1 MSNTVFQLMQE
12 LEHEQIVICNDP
24 HSKLKAIIAI
34 HNTTLG
40 PALGGTRMWNYV
52 SDDDAMIDALRLS
65 RGMTYKAAISGL
77 NLGGG
82 KAVIIGDP
90 SLKSEALWR
99 RYGKF
104 VNSLNGKYITAE
116 DVNTSASDMEYIHL
130 ETKHVTGI
138 PEYMGG
144 SGDPSPFTAY
154 GVFVGMKACAKKH
167 YGTDDLQ
174 GKRVLVQGVGH
185 VGQYLVGH
193 LVEAGAQVYI
203 TDINETRIKETT
215 DKFKVEFIAP
225 ERMLDVDLDIYA
237 PCALGATIN
246 DDSMQKLRCPIIAG
260 AANNQLAIEKVH
272 GAQLIEK
279 GILYAPDFLINAGGL
294 VNVAAEAGGAYNREK
309 VTKDV
314 EKIYDRILDIFA
326 LSENEKITTQEAAIR
341 IAQKRI
347 DDVAHVKSR
356 L

>member
-1 MSNTVFQLMQE
+1 MKD
-12 LEHEQIVICNDP
+12 LEHEQVVFCHDP
-24 HSKLKAIIAI
+24 KSNLKAIIAI

-40 PALGGTRMWNYV
+40 PALGGTRMWNYAT
-52 SDDDAMIDALRLS
+52 DDEAVVDALRLS
-65 RGMTYKAAISGL
+65 RGMSYKAAISGL

-90 SLKSEALWR
+90 ALKSEALWR

-116 DVNTSASDMEYIHL
+116 DVNTSATDMEYIHL

-154 GVFVGMKACAKKH
+154 GVFVGMKACAHKHWGNDSLSGKK
-167 YGTDDLQ
+167 
-174 GKRVLVQGVGH
+174 VMVQGVGH

-193 LVEAGAQVYI
+193 LVEAGAKVYI
-203 TDINETRIKETT
+203 TDINQDRIKETIN
-215 DKFKVEFIAP
+215 KYNVEYIEP
-225 ERMLDVDLDIYA
+225 SKMLDMELDVYA
-237 PCALGATIN
+237 PCALGATVNSDTIP
-246 DDSMQKLRCPIIAG
+246 MLKCPIIAG
-260 AANNQLAIEKVH
+260 AANNQLAVEKEH
-272 GAQLIEK
+272 GRQLIDK
-279 GILYAPDFLINAGGL
+279 GIIYAPDFLINAGGL
-294 VNVAAEAGGAYNREK
+294 INVAAEADGSYNREK

-314 EKIYDRILDIFA
+314 EKIYGLILDIFT
-326 LSENEKITTQEAAIR
+326 LSETDNFTTQEAAMK

-347 DDVAHVKSR
+347 DDIANVKSR

>member
-1 MSNTVFQLMQE
+1 
-12 LEHEQIVICNDP
+12 
-24 HSKLKAIIAI
+24 
-34 HNTTLG
+34 
-40 PALGGTRMWNYV
+40 
-52 SDDDAMIDALRLS
+52 LRLS

-90 SLKSEALWR
+90 SLKGEALWR

-116 DVNTSASDMEYIHL
+116 DVNTSASDMEFIHQ

-154 GVFVGMKACAKKH
+154 GVFVGMKACAHKRWGNDSLSGKK
-167 YGTDDLQ
+167 
-174 GKRVLVQGVGH
+174 VLVQGVGH
-185 VGQYLVGH
+185 VGHYLVGH
-193 LVEAGAQVYI
+193 LIEAGAKVYI
-203 TDINETRIKETT
+203 SDINKDRIKETT
-215 DKFKVEFIAP
+215 NKFNVEFIEPA
-225 ERMLDVDLDIYA
+225 EMLNVDMDIYA

-246 DDSMQKLRCPIIAG
+246 TESIPKLTCSIIAG
-260 AANNQLAIEKVH
+260 AANNQLADEKIH
-272 GAQLIEK
+272 GRQLIEK
-279 GILYAPDFLINAGGL
+279 GIIYAPDFLINAGGL
-294 VNVAAEAGGAYNREK
+294 VNVAAEASGSYNREK
-309 VTKDV
+309 VTNDV
-314 EKIYDRILDIFA
+314 EKIYNRILAIFS
-326 LSENEKITTQEAAIR
+326 LSEKEDITTQEAAIQ

>member
-1 MSNTVFQLMQE
+1 MKEM
-12 LEHEQIVICNDP
+12 EHEQVVFCHDP
-24 HSKLKAIIAI
+24 HSNLKAIIAI

-40 PALGGTRMWNYV
+40 PALGGTRMWNYN
-52 SDDDAMIDALRLS
+52 SDDDAVVDALRLS

-116 DVNTSASDMEYIHL
+116 DVNTSASDMEYIHQ

-154 GVFVGMKACAKKH
+154 GVFVGMKACAHKRWGNDSLSGKK
-167 YGTDDLQ
+167 
-174 GKRVLVQGVGH
+174 VLVQGVGH
-185 VGQYLVGH
+185 VGHYLVGH
-193 LVEAGAQVYI
+193 LIEAGAKVFI
-203 TDINETRIKETT
+203 SDINKDRIKETT
-215 DKFKVEFIAP
+215 NKFNVEFIEPA
-225 ERMLDVDLDIYA
+225 EMLNVDMDIYA

-246 DDSMQKLRCPIIAG
+246 TESIRTLTCSIIAG
-260 AANNQLAIEKVH
+260 AANNQLADEKIH
-272 GAQLIEK
+272 GRQLIEK
-279 GILYAPDFLINAGGL
+279 GIIYAPDFLINAGGL
-294 VNVAAEAGGAYNREK
+294 VNVAAEASGSYNREK
-309 VTKDV
+309 VTNDV
-314 EKIYDRILDIFA
+314 EKIYNRILAIFS
-326 LSENEKITTQEAAIR
+326 LSEKEDITTQEAAIQ

>member
-1 MSNTVFQLMQE
+1 MSNKVFDLMKE
-12 LEHEQIVICNDP
+12 MEHEQVVFCHDP
-24 HSKLKAIIAI
+24 HSNLKAIIAI

-40 PALGGTRMWNYV
+40 PALGGTRMWNYN
-52 SDDDAMIDALRLS
+52 SDDDAVLDALRLS

-90 SLKSEALWR
+90 ALKGEALWR

-116 DVNTSASDMEYIHL
+116 DVNTSAADMEFIYQ

-154 GVFVGMKACAKKH
+154 GVFVGMKACAFKRWQS
-167 YGTDDLQ
+167 DDLH
-174 GKRVLVQGVGH
+174 GKKVMVQGVGH

-193 LVEAGAQVYI
+193 LVEAGAKVYI
-203 TDINETRIKETT
+203 TDINQERIKETQS
-215 DKFKVEFIAP
+215 KFDVELIEPAK
-225 ERMLDVDLDIYA
+225 MLSTPIDIYA
-237 PCALGATIN
+237 PCALGATVN
-246 DDSMQKLRCPIIAG
+246 SDSIPQLSASIIAG
-260 AANNQLAIEKVH
+260 AANNQLADEKVH
-272 GAQLIEK
+272 GRELIQR
-279 GILYAPDFLINAGGL
+279 GIIYAPDFLINAGGL
-294 VNVAAEAGGAYNREK
+294 INVAAEASGSYNREK

-314 EKIYDRILDIFA
+314 EKIYNRILDIFD
-326 LSENEKITTQEAAIR
+326 LSEKETITTQEAAMR

-347 DDVAHVKSR
+347 DDVANVKAR

>member
-1 MSNTVFQLMQE
+1 MKEM
-12 LEHEQIVICNDP
+12 EHEQVVFCHDP

-40 PALGGTRMWNYV
+40 PALGGTRMWNYN
-52 SDDDAMIDALRLS
+52 SDDDAVVDALRLS

-90 SLKSEALWR
+90 SLKGEALWR

-116 DVNTSASDMEYIHL
+116 DVNTSASDMEFIHQ

-154 GVFVGMKACAKKH
+154 GVFVGMKACAHKRWGNDSLSGKK
-167 YGTDDLQ
+167 
-174 GKRVLVQGVGH
+174 VLVQGVGH
-185 VGQYLVGH
+185 VGHYLVGH
-193 LVEAGAQVYI
+193 LIEAGAKVYI
-203 TDINETRIKETT
+203 SDINKDRIKETT
-215 DKFKVEFIAP
+215 NKFNVEFIEPA
-225 ERMLDVDLDIYA
+225 EMLNVDMDIYA

-246 DDSMQKLRCPIIAG
+246 TESIPTLTCSIIAG
-260 AANNQLAIEKVH
+260 AANNQLADEKIH
-272 GAQLIEK
+272 GRQLIEK
-279 GILYAPDFLINAGGL
+279 GIIYAPDFLINAGGL
-294 VNVAAEAGGAYNREK
+294 VNVAAEASGSYNREK
-309 VTKDV
+309 VTNDV
-314 EKIYDRILDIFA
+314 EKIYNRILAIFS
-326 LSENEKITTQEAAIR
+326 LSEKEDITTQEAAIQ